1 MGLGATQQNGNG
13 HRQQQLDPQRSE
25 AELAAEFLELQ
36 NEAELDHFLPFLLPA
51 LKLAAPLIGK
61 VAGPLV
67 KGLAGKL
74 LGGGGSKRR
83 RRPTAQEFEEEQF
96 LGKILGGLFGGE
108 LEAESEHEE
117 HFLGGLIGKLLGEAE
132 FENEQEEQFIGG
144 LLGKIFGG
152 NREVQEQFLG
162 GLLGKVFGEFEFED
176 EGETEGEAPE
186 LGPQHAEH
194 FIRYA
199 RRASHLA
206 SQEITALL
214 RSGQKP
220 QLSQIRRIVLSAF
233 VRTAQAHGQRPQHE
247 YEQEQ
252 EGEYAQAQEQEQ
264 EQEGEF
270 YNAGASDLRRNRGR
284 WSRSGARI
292 IIHL

>member
-1 MGLGATQQNGNG
+1 MSLGATYTNGNG
-13 HRQQQLDPQRSE
+13 HGRRQQQQQLDPQRSE
-25 AELAAEFLELQ
+25 AELAAEFLEIQ

-67 KGLAGKL
+67 KGLAGNL

-96 LGKILGGLFGGE
+96 LGKILGGLFGRE
-108 LEAESEHEE
+108 LEAETEQEE
-117 HFLGGLIGKLLGEAE
+117 HFLGGLIGKLLGEAQ
-132 FENEQEEQFIGG
+132 FENEQDEQFIGG
-144 LLGKIFGG
+144 LLGKLFGG
-152 NREVQEQFLG
+152 NREVHEQFLG
-162 GLLGKVFGEFEFED
+162 GLLGKVFGEFES
-176 EGETEGEAPE
+176 EGEFEGGAPQF
-186 LGPQHAEH
+186 GPEHAER
-194 FIRYA
+194 FVRYA

-206 SQEITALL
+206 SQEISALL

-233 VRTAQAHGQRPQHE
+233 VRTAQSHGPQAQR
-247 YEQEQ
+247 EQEF
-252 EGEYAQAQEQEQ
+252 AQEQEQ
-264 EQEGEF
+264 EEEF
-270 YNAGASDLRRNRGR
+270 SNAGAGDARRNRGR
-284 WSRSGARI
+284 WNRSGTRI